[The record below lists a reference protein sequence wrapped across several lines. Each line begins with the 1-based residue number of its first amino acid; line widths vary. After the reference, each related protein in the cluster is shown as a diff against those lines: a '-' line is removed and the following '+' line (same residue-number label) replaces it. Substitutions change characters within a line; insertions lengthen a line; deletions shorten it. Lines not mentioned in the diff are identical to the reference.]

1 MSVVHGS
8 PRLWAVV
15 PAAGSG
21 RRFGGDIPK
30 QYLTIEGEP
39 IMTLTLN
46 RLFHLPLAGCVVAI
60 AAEDTQ
66 AATLSYDHPDRMHF
80 VIGGGERM
88 DSVLSGLHYLI
99 DHAHDDDWVLVHDVA
114 RPCIAPDSLDRLV
127 SELREDAVGGIL
139 AIPVRDTLKRAQSIS
154 QGLPEI
160 AETVSREQLWMAQTP
175 QMFRYGLLRD
185 ALQHAQTGKLH
196 VTDEAS
202 AIELAGLTPKLVE
215 GRPDNLKITYADD
228 LPLARLILAGQCR

>member
-1 MSVVHGS
+1 MSAS
-8 PRLWAVV
+8 KALPRLWAVV

-21 RRFGGDIPK
+21 RRFGGDTPK

-60 AAEDTQ
+60 APEDTQ
-66 AATLSYDHPDRMHF
+66 AATLRYDHPDRIHF
-80 VIGGGERM
+80 VTGGGERM
-88 DSVLSGLHYLI
+88 DSVLAGLWYLK
-99 DHAHDDDWVLVHDVA
+99 DHAQDDDWVLVHDVA
-114 RPCIAPDSLDRLV
+114 RPCIAPESLDDLV
-127 SELREDAVGGIL
+127 AALQHDPVGGIL
-139 AIPVRDTLKRAQSIS
+139 AIPVRDTLKRAKTSA

-160 AETVSREQLWMAQTP
+160 SETVSREQLWMAQTP
-175 QMFRYGLLRD
+175 QMFRYALLRD
-185 ALQHAQTGKLH
+185 ALQYAQTHKLH

-215 GRPDNLKITYADD
+215 GRPDNLKITYAAD
-228 LPLARLILAGQCR
+228 LPLARLILTGQSR